1 MSERKRATHYAL
13 MDSAFAA
20 DRKFVRLA
28 RKATI
33 PIEYAAAVGV
43 FWLLLADC
51 RRSKSPDV
59 DWDEYAEY
67 QPQIDLLQ
75 EVGLLGDNGFP
86 PGPFE
91 KWAPAYKSPFDTARG
106 TQGNTGVR
114 KGTRSDATS
123 VQFSSIPGGGAGE
136 GPPPP
141 LQGVWGG
148 AGSHDGRHGHKCA
161 ACYPQEQSA

>member
-1 MSERKRATHYAL
+1 VSERKRATHYAL

-51 RRSKSPDV
+51 RRAKSPDI

-67 QPQIDLLQ
+67 EPQIELLR
-75 EVGLLGDNGFP
+75 EVGLLSESGFP
-86 PGPFE
+86 TGPFE
-91 KWAPAYKSPFDTARG
+91 KWAPAYKSPFDATRG
-106 TQGNTGVR
+106 TKRDTGVR
-114 KGTRSDATS
+114 NGTRSDATS
-123 VQFSSIPGGGAGE
+123 VQFSSIQGGGAGE
-136 GPPPP
+136 GPAV
-141 LQGVWGG
+141 QGVWNGG
-148 AGSHDGRHGHKCA
+148 STHDGRHGP
-161 ACYPQEQSA
+161 ACLACHPKAGVA